1 MKLIVN
7 NDETILEAIAREID
21 RLSIELNDTY
31 DYLLIGDDQEGVM
44 LNQEQVMELA
54 EELTEL
60 ASQMQEEE

>member
-44 LNQEQVMELA
+44 LNQEQVLELA

-60 ASQMQEEE
+60 ASQMKEEE

>member
-7 NDETILEAIAREID
+7 DNETILEAIARGID
-21 RLSIELNDTY
+21 RLVELNDTY

>member
-31 DYLLIGDDQEGVM
+31 EYLLIGDDQEGVM

>member
-1 MKLIVN
+1 MVPV
-7 NDETILEAIAREID
+7 AVHEID

>member
-7 NDETILEAIAREID
+7 DDETILEAISRKID

-44 LNQEQVMELA
+44 LNQEQVMELV

-60 ASQMQEEE
+60 ASQMKEEE